1 MPIDGIVFQANMIF
15 DVEVEIILESLVDIL
30 CMNSGCAAG
39 NSMSTMSTI
48 DELFGTYD
56 CSMTQS
62 DVASGLLSELCQ
74 CCGGLADAEGEPFLP
89 SRLGRSAAPGSNGS
103 ESENNSPMLLAQYRS
118 VPHNLKGL
126 CFEALIGSV
135 RCVFHSVE
143 SIVGE
148 KSIMGETDCNTKS
161 SLRKTKDKKRCLHHA
176 AWLFNEKPKMGLKYL
191 EEKGMIPNPP
201 TPQSVADFL
210 RNSLVVGLN
219 KTAVGQYLG
228 EIGKSAKDT
237 NKDTP
242 VWEQDWFHKELL
254 TAFCSSFG
262 FENQT
267 LLNGLRMFLSAFR
280 LPGEAQMIDRIL
292 QAFAESIASQC
303 EESMSGSL
311 KLFSSDD
318 KRASDTAYL
327 LSFSII
333 ILNTDLHNENIKADR
348 RMKLADF
355 IRNNK
360 NYGKDISDGDLPEEY
375 LEDIYRSIKEEQIRT
390 LGEGADGSMTVERWK
405 DVMRSA
411 ASFKPLVETIRSGS
425 DVKDQKELLLESMWL
440 PILSAV
446 SGLWDVARMSLYN
459 SDVSSKLDQNAIVS
473 GARFGI
479 DLAHE
484 ICSGASKLRRSD
496 VFQDIFTN
504 ICFMTGL
511 FGEYNKTVEERAYNF
526 MDSLERQ
533 SALIVAINIAVE
545 YGNLIGSDGWKC
557 VWTILFELRDNKLL
571 SGERHRS
578 ILNESDP
585 DLLSSMARLDFC
597 QRMANL
603 DGFIE
608 VDDKPRK
615 SMSLMNFVFGSAG
628 SLDGRRTALVQGG
641 NTRFTDRKEDD
652 QIWDELASS
661 DGEDETSP
669 EYLSFPTDDS
679 PRKSSV
685 GSQFECQLMYENKL
699 DNELIGV
706 TGLERIDSTTNL
718 MSTRAR
724 VRRRLTKLVDF
735 EGLIVESRYLS
746 EEGLSDQLNSLVEII
761 CDSSKMVHVTDALAG
776 LPLSPASEAFA
787 EILLCEIA
795 LKNRDR
801 FAMIWDT
808 FLRAH
813 YNSRLTLRHSKGREE
828 HVDEEHQSETL
839 KLTPGIEKCVTGILR
854 LCARTTNR
862 NMVSSEVLSTLK
874 ILHPPLGL
882 LWSPLELNLDKHLA
896 EGLWRIAQNVDLLTQ
911 INQEGWSGILGLV
924 EWCAT
929 RGAISANDHSN
940 TGSLAEDDP
949 SLQAFRSLH
958 LILHAIELKDAL
970 GFDLWPQIIRSI
982 RSLVQ
987 AGERGQCPK
996 LSIAGL
1002 DLLQVLNSRMDP
1014 IAAKDDKSQHLL
1026 ICWRPVLEA
1035 ISDPAENSRNSGV
1048 RQQAISLL
1056 TDTLLD
1062 KNSRCIPVEG
1072 GLCNI
1077 LSNICIP
1084 LAGKRITDLL
1094 RIPREMENDLEET
1107 LIEVELCISLLFKP
1121 FLHHLKALV
1130 TVKQEFVG
1138 MWISLLGIMTQLLG
1152 DEIASDQKF
1161 GKGHV
1166 VTRASLFSTTKELA
1180 SEHLRNAVMVLA
1192 AMGVLIVD
1200 GDSKSESQEIS
1211 SVTWAAIG
1219 SIGYCKPL
1227 LEEWKVSA
1235 CN

>member
-1 MPIDGIVFQANMIF
+1 MRGP
-15 DVEVEIILESLVDIL
+15 
-30 CMNSGCAAG
+30 
-39 NSMSTMSTI
+39 
-48 DELFGTYD
+48 
-56 CSMTQS
+56 
-62 DVASGLLSELCQ
+62 
-74 CCGGLADAEGEPFLP
+74 
-89 SRLGRSAAPGSNGS
+89 
-103 ESENNSPMLLAQYRS
+103 
-118 VPHNLKGL
+118 
-126 CFEALIGSV
+126 
-135 RCVFHSVE
+135 
-143 SIVGE
+143 
-148 KSIMGETDCNTKS
+148 
-161 SLRKTKDKKRCLHHA
+161 
-176 AWLFNEKPKMGLKYL
+176 
-191 EEKGMIPNPP
+191 
-201 TPQSVADFL
+201 
-210 RNSLVVGLN
+210 
-219 KTAVGQYLG
+219 
-228 EIGKSAKDT
+228 
-237 NKDTP
+237 
-242 VWEQDWFHKELL
+242 
-254 TAFCSSFG
+254 
-262 FENQT
+262 
-267 LLNGLRMFLSAFR
+267 
-280 LPGEAQMIDRIL
+280 
-292 QAFAESIASQC
+292 
-303 EESMSGSL
+303 L

-318 KRASDTAYL
+318 KRSSDTAYL

-360 NYGKDISDGDLPEEY
+360 NYGKEISDGDLPEEY
-375 LEDIYRSIKEEQIRT
+375 LEDIYRSIKDGQIRT

-411 ASFKPLVETIRSGS
+411 ASFKSLEETIRSGS
-425 DVKDQKELLLESMWL
+425 DVKDQKDLLLESMWL

-479 DLAHE
+479 ELAYE
-484 ICSGASKLRRSD
+484 ICSGASKLKRSD

-504 ICFMTGL
+504 LCFMTGL
-511 FGEYNKTVEERAYNF
+511 FGEYSRNVEERAYNF

-545 YGNLIGSDGWKC
+545 YGNLIGLDGWKC
-557 VWTILFELRDNKLL
+557 VWTILFELRNHKLL
-571 SGERHRS
+571 SGNKDRS

-585 DLLSSMARLDFC
+585 DMISSRARLDFC
-597 QRMANL
+597 QRMENL

-608 VDDKPRK
+608 VDDKPR
-615 SMSLMNFVFGSAG
+615 MSLMNFVFGSAG
-628 SLDGRRTALVQGG
+628 SLDRGRTTLVQGG
-641 NTRFTDRKEDD
+641 NTQFTDRKEDD
-652 QIWDELASS
+652 LIWDELASS

-669 EYLSFPTDDS
+669 EYLSFPTDS
-679 PRKSSV
+679 QSKSSI
-685 GSQFECQLMYENKL
+685 GSQFECQLMLENKL
-699 DNELIGV
+699 ENELIGV

-718 MSTRAR
+718 MSTRQR

-746 EEGLSDQLNSLVEII
+746 EEGLSYQLNSLVEII
-761 CDSSKMVHVTDALAG
+761 CNSSKMAHGTEYNGALAG

-787 EILLCEIA
+787 EILLCEIT

-801 FAMIWDT
+801 FVLIWNT
-808 FLRAH
+808 ILRAH
-813 YNSRLTLRHSKGREE
+813 YNSRLTYRHSMGREE

-862 NMVSSEVLSTLK
+862 NMISSEVLSTLK

-896 EGLWRIAQNVDLLTQ
+896 EGLWRIAQNVGLLNQ
-911 INQEGWSGILGLV
+911 IKGEGWSGILGLV

-929 RGAISANDHSN
+929 RGAIFANDQSN

-958 LILHAIELKDAL
+958 LILHAVELKDAL
-970 GFDLWPQIIRSI
+970 GFDSWPQIIRSI
-982 RSLVQ
+982 RSLMQ
-987 AGERGQCPK
+987 AGERGRCPK

-1014 IAAKDDKSQHLL
+1014 IQAKDDRSQHLL

-1048 RQQAISLL
+1048 RQLAISLL

-1094 RIPREMENDLEET
+1094 RIPRELDNDLEET

-1121 FLHHLKALV
+1121 FLHHLKALIV
-1130 TVKQEFVG
+1130 VKQEFVG

-1152 DEIASDQKF
+1152 DEIASDQKYEIASDQNF

-1180 SEHLRNAVMVLA
+1180 SEHLRNAVMVLV

-1200 GDSKSESQEIS
+1200 EDSKCESQEIS

-1219 SIGYCKPL
+1219 SIGYCKPF
-1227 LEEWKVSA
+1227 LEEWKISA
-1235 CN
+1235 CK

>member
-1 MPIDGIVFQANMIF
+1 MLSLCPCVLFFQVLNRQT
-15 DVEVEIILESLVDIL
+15 ESAYV
-30 CMNSGCAAG
+30 
-39 NSMSTMSTI
+39 
-48 DELFGTYD
+48 
-56 CSMTQS
+56 
-62 DVASGLLSELCQ
+62 
-74 CCGGLADAEGEPFLP
+74 
-89 SRLGRSAAPGSNGS
+89 
-103 ESENNSPMLLAQYRS
+103 
-118 VPHNLKGL
+118 
-126 CFEALIGSV
+126 
-135 RCVFHSVE
+135 HSV
-143 SIVGE
+143 
-148 KSIMGETDCNTKS
+148 
-161 SLRKTKDKKRCLHHA
+161 
-176 AWLFNEKPKMGLKYL
+176 
-191 EEKGMIPNPP
+191 
-201 TPQSVADFL
+201 
-210 RNSLVVGLN
+210 
-219 KTAVGQYLG
+219 
-228 EIGKSAKDT
+228 
-237 NKDTP
+237 
-242 VWEQDWFHKELL
+242 
-254 TAFCSSFG
+254 
-262 FENQT
+262 
-267 LLNGLRMFLSAFR
+267 
-280 LPGEAQMIDRIL
+280 GEAQMIDRIL
-292 QAFAESIASQC
+292 QAFAESVASQC
-303 EESMSGSL
+303 KESMSGPL

-375 LEDIYRSIKEEQIRT
+375 LEDIYRSIKDEQIRT

-405 DVMRSA
+405 DVMQSA
-411 ASFKPLVETIRSGS
+411 ASFKSLVETIRSGS

-484 ICSGASKLRRSD
+484 ICAGASKLKRSD

-504 ICFMTGL
+504 VCFMTGL
-511 FGEYNKTVEERAYNF
+511 FGEYSKTVEERAYNF

-545 YGNLIGSDGWKC
+545 YGNLIGLDGWKC
-557 VWTILFELRDNKLL
+557 VWTILFELRDHKLL
-571 SGERHRS
+571 SGEKDRS

-585 DLLSSMARLDFC
+585 DMLSSRARLDFC
-597 QRMANL
+597 QKMATDLN
-603 DGFIE
+603 GFIE
-608 VDDKPRK
+608 VEDKPR

-628 SLDGRRTALVQGG
+628 SLDGGRTALVQGG
-641 NTRFTDRKEDD
+641 NTRFTDGKEDHL
-652 QIWDELASS
+652 IWDELASS

-669 EYLSFPTDDS
+669 EYLSFPSDS
-679 PRKSSV
+679 PRKSSI
-685 GSQFECQLMYENKL
+685 GSQFECQLMYENRL
-699 DNELIGV
+699 ENDLIGV

-718 MSTRAR
+718 MSTRQR

-761 CDSSKMVHVTDALAG
+761 WDSSKMAHGTEYNGALAG

-787 EILLCEIA
+787 EILLCEIS

-801 FAMIWDT
+801 FALIWNT
-808 FLRAH
+808 ILRAH
-813 YNSRLTLRHSKGREE
+813 YNSRLTYRHSRGREE

-839 KLTPGIEKCVTGILR
+839 KLTSGIEKCVTGILR
-854 LCARTTNR
+854 LCARTSNR
-862 NMVSSEVLSTLK
+862 NMISSEVLSTLK

-896 EGLWRIAQNVDLLTQ
+896 EGLWRIAQNVDLLAQ
-911 INQEGWSGILGLV
+911 INGEGWSGIIGLV

-929 RGAISANDHSN
+929 RGAISANDQSN
-940 TGSLAEDDP
+940 MGSLAEDDP

-958 LILHAIELKDAL
+958 LILHAVELKDAL
-970 GFDLWPQIIRSI
+970 GVDLWPQIIRSI

-1014 IAAKDDKSQHLL
+1014 IEAKDDKSQNLL

-1035 ISDPAENSRNSGV
+1035 ISEPAENSRNSGV

-1056 TDTLLD
+1056 TDMLLD

-1077 LSNICIP
+1077 LTNICIP

-1094 RIPREMENDLEET
+1094 RIPRELENDLEET

-1152 DEIASDQKF
+1152 DDIATDQKF

-1192 AMGVLIVD
+1192 EMGVLIVD

-1211 SVTWAAIG
+1211 LVTWAAIG

-1227 LEEWKVSA
+1227 LEEWKISA
-1235 CN
+1235 CK